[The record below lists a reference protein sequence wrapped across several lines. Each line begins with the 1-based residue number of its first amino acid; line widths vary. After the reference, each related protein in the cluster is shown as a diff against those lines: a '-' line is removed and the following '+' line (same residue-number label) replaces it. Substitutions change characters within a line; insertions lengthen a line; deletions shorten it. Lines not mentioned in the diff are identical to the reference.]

1 MTKHGLYYIL
11 VLQYRS
17 IFIKPDFSSI
27 RKKNE
32 QKILSQIVLGYYQK
46 PWFCQLTS
54 HNESPKEICLILN
67 NLYIIQDIKNNMEMV
82 VNNKIGTYVSCCFLK
97 EIQTLF
103 HLNRK
108 WYPKVFSDVHVK
120 SISMAPASRNFCFC
134 AWMWTTSNIVL
145 QVPFHTGCEGYQS
158 KKPGTGNQKPETRN
172 QEPGTRNQEPETR
185 NQKPGTRNQ
194 KPGTRDQESET
205 KNWNLKTP
213 MLLLLCLDVNNL
225 EYCITSSITHTVR
238 WYAYKIYR

>member
-120 SISMAPASRNFCFC
+120 SISMAPASRNFYFC
-134 AWMWTTSNIVL
+134 AWMWTTSNIAL
-145 QVPFHTGCEGYQS
+145 QVPFHSGFEGI
-158 KKPGTGNQKPETRN
+158 KFKN
-172 QEPGTRNQEPETR
+172 QEPKTKNWKLRTLVLLETSAFVPGCEQPRILYYKFHSRVAVGGIKVKNQEPETINQEPETR
-185 NQKPGTRNQ
+185 NRKTRTEN
-194 KPGTRDQESET
+194 
-205 KNWNLKTP
+205 
-213 MLLLLCLDVNNL
+213 
-225 EYCITSSITHTVR
+225 
-238 WYAYKIYR
+238 

>member
-1 MTKHGLYYIL
+1 M
-11 VLQYRS
+11 
-17 IFIKPDFSSI
+17 D
-27 RKKNE
+27 
-32 QKILSQIVLGYYQK
+32 
-46 PWFCQLTS
+46 
-54 HNESPKEICLILN
+54 
-67 NLYIIQDIKNNMEMV
+67 MV
-82 VNNKIGTYVSCCFLK
+82 VNNKICKLVFLK

-225 EYCITSSITHTVR
+225 EYCITSSITQWLWGVSKSKTR
-238 WYAYKIYR
+238 NREPETRNQKPGLSEQEPESRNQKPRTEN